1 MLVDF
6 HTHAFPEQLADRA
19 IGKLAA
25 TADLVPEYRGT
36 VPSLIEKMDE
46 WGVTASVVLNIAT
59 NPKQMINVNN
69 FAIATKSEY
78 GDRLYPLG
86 SVHPDSDYWDIEL
99 DRIKVSGLGGV
110 KLHPDY
116 MQTPFDSPKF
126 TPILDFAAELGLF
139 VIIHAGFDVISPDFI
154 HATPEMIV
162 RVKKRHPKLKLVAAH
177 FGANK
182 LWDEVYSV
190 LAGED
195 IYIDTSLATV
205 YGLERSLAEKILARH
220 DPERVLFGSDAPWGS
235 AARTRDYIDSLAI
248 GDDAKEKIFSQNAL
262 ALLEGRS

>member
-1 MLVDF
+1 MIIDF

-19 IGKLAA
+19 IGKLAS
-25 TADLVPEYRGT
+25 TAQLIPEYRGT
-36 VPSLIEKMDE
+36 LDSLVAKMDE
-46 WGVTASVVLNIAT
+46 WHIDSSVVLNIAT
-59 NPKQMINVNN
+59 NPKQMTNVNN

-99 DRIKVSGLGGV
+99 ERIKVSGLVGV

-116 MQTPFDSPKF
+116 MQTVFDSPKF
-126 TPILDFAAELGLF
+126 TPILELASELELF
-139 VIIHAGFDVISPDFI
+139 VIIHAGFDVISPDLI
-154 HATPEMIV
+154 HATPEMIA

-182 LWDEVYSV
+182 MWNEVYSC

-195 IYIDTSLATV
+195 VYIDTSLATV
-205 YGLERSLAEKILARH
+205 YGLDKSLAEKILNKH
-220 DPERVLFGSDAPWGS
+220 DPDKVLFGSDAPWGS
-235 AARTRDYIDSLAI
+235 AARARDYIDSLAI
-248 GDDAKEKIFSQNAL
+248 SDDAKEKIFSINAL
-262 ALLEGRS
+262 RLLAGRS